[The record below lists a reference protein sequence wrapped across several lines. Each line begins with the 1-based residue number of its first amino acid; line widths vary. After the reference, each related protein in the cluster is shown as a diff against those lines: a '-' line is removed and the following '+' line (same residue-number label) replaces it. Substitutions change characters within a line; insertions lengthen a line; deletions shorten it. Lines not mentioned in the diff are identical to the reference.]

1 MNAADIQPT
10 DDHSDKD
17 QTLENSRLIEAE
29 RAAIGHEI
37 HDALLPLIFGA
48 SAGLHHLID
57 RHDRKPQSELDAEAI
72 ERREQLE
79 KITKWVDQAL
89 QTGRQI
95 LGAAYPAELRHQ
107 TWSAAAAETLTRILD
122 GAAQRRTVIQWDVS
136 DAATELPEDVATAAY
151 RITIEAI
158 RNAARHGMAT
168 KVRVAANVDDH
179 TLTLTIED
187 NGAGFDPQA
196 VSSDRFGIRSM
207 KGRAELVGGQLT
219 LAAKPSCPTTV
230 TFRCRVQVGSE
241 SK

>member
-1 MNAADIQPT
+1 MSAADFQPS
-10 DDHSDKD
+10 DD
-17 QTLENSRLIEAE
+17 QRLENSRLIEAE

-57 RHDRKPQSELDAEAI
+57 RHDREPTGDSDPAAV

-95 LGAAYPAELRHQ
+95 LGAAYPAELRHR

-122 GAAQRRTVIQWDVS
+122 DAAQRRTVIQWNVS
-136 DAATELPEDVATAAY
+136 DAAMALPEDVATAAY

-168 KVRVAANVDDH
+168 EVRVAANVDDQ
-179 TLTLTIED
+179 TLTLVVED
-187 NGAGFDPQA
+187 NGVGFDPQD

-230 TFRCRVQVGSE
+230 TFRCHVSA
-241 SK
+241 